1 MSAQVYR
8 FPTPDERQAP
18 TKRPRMRTRD
28 LGLSPR
34 QLGLNPRALEGLSAD
49 EIAQRVARA
58 ADTVRRRVPGPVAPP
73 TPRRTPPRSTV
84 ERRKSA
90 GIPGCPVC
98 AGSGWADVE
107 GNAVAPCE
115 CRDGVVL

>member
-8 FPTPDERQAP
+8 FPTPDERQ
-18 TKRPRMRTRD
+18 KRPPKLRD

-34 QLGLNPRALEGLSAD
+34 QLGLNPRAVRGLTQD
-49 EIAQRVARA
+49 EIAQRVAQA
-58 ADTVRRRVPGPVAPP
+58 AGTVRRRLPGPVAAP
-73 TPRRTPPRSTV
+73 TNRRPPRPTV

-90 GIPGCPVC
+90 GMPGCRVC

-107 GNAVAPCE
+107 GNTVEPCE
-115 CRDGVVL
+115 CREGVML